1 MDAALPGTALEFFI
15 VDDEEEVVRSDFVV
29 QGGTD
34 KEGDADLWGKG
45 SDEFVVG
52 HVFAVDGCLK
62 SLVGENVNAEA
73 DIDRVRNSFS
83 STWYEK
89 GKPCLEGV
97 FEFGVGDIFGL
108 DVIDAPINVL
118 WSIDVNRVWHDDSAT
133 LVATGSGADTSVE
146 DDGHAFMLSVRIISL
161 YLTGGSGL
169 EGHALGFMAQYG
181 TPECIGVDDDF
192 AGFLVDLFEIDDELG
207 GVVTHE
213 FVVEGIPAFT
223 GVADVDFGGH
233 VTCKDNVLGQVF
245 NDDPIGKDD
254 FSCFLNGLQEPE
266 DGGKTEEDKEHRKI
280 AVELNQSQSP
290 EYHFKEVCQH
300 RWDYQK
306 SVSQMVLLLR
316 LLGAFCI
323 DVVTVYLY
331 RNALGNFD
339 GEV

>member
-1 MDAALPGTALEFFI
+1 M
-15 VDDEEEVVRSDFVV
+15 
-29 QGGTD
+29 
-34 KEGDADLWGKG
+34 
-45 SDEFVVG
+45 G
-52 HVFAVDGCLK
+52 HILAVDGCLE
-62 SLVGENVNAEA
+62 SLVSEDVHA
-73 DIDRVRNSFS
+73 DVYIDGVGDGFGSTRN
-83 STWYEK
+83 EK
-89 GKPCLEGV
+89 GKSRLEGV
-97 FEFGVGDIFGL
+97 FEFRVGDVLGFDMIDTTK
-108 DVIDAPINVL
+108 DVLGSINVNG
-118 WSIDVNRVWHDDSAT
+118 IGHDDSAT

-161 YLTGGSGL
+161 YLTGGGGL

-290 EYHFKEVCQH
+290 EYHFDEVGQH
-300 RWDYQK
+300 L
-306 SVSQMVLLLR
+306 S
-316 LLGAFCI
+316 
-323 DVVTVYLY
+323 
-331 RNALGNFD
+331 N
-339 GEV
+339 